1 KSQEVKIPVP
11 KYLNPEGEIRWTVKP
26 TYSNMGIR
34 VQDLMIMYILNAV
47 KWERPVYLAVTVS
60 DDNKIGLGSYLSMEG
75 LVHKINPKKVH
86 YIDEEKIYDN
96 VLNVYHFRNLDNP
109 EVYYEKNTQR
119 LMQNYRTGFMQ
130 AAREFI
136 EAKCFDMAKELL
148 DQMEV
153 KIPESVIPMTHKEL
167 SLQLGR
173 LYLEIGDT
181 VSFSRRLDQFIA
193 RTDLKQNDYYLLA
206 QIYYFDLGDFDNAEK
221 SILYASGETVTN
233 PKYVS
238 FLYQIYEK
246 SKQYDKAL
254 ELLDNWGQGQPE
266 DAQTKSLRRNILNK
280 MKTN

>member
-1 KSQEVKIPVP
+1 
-11 KYLNPEGEIRWTVKP
+11 
-26 TYSNMGIR
+26 
-34 VQDLMIMYILNAV
+34 
-47 KWERPVYLAVTVS
+47 
-60 DDNKIGLGSYLSMEG
+60 
-75 LVHKINPKKVH
+75 
-86 YIDEEKIYDN
+86 
-96 VLNVYHFRNLDNP
+96 
-109 EVYYEKNTQR
+109 
-119 LMQNYRTGFMQ
+119 MQNYRTGFMQ

-136 EAKCFDMAKELL
+136 EAKRFDMAKELL

-206 QIYYFDLGDFDNAEK
+206 EIYYFDLGDFDNAEK